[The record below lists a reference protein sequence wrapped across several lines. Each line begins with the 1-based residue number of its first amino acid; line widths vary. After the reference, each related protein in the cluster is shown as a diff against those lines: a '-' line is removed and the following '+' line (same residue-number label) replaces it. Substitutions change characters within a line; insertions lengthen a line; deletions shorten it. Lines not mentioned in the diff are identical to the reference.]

1 MTGQKFPN
9 MNEFSP
15 GTIGDLEPVLAIA
28 ARFPGDR
35 TAQIRAIAADIP
47 KITATTDDR
56 QRNVRA
62 GNVLIGMSQC
72 GLYDLE
78 SHVLTSVGLALAQ
91 SVSDDE
97 RYELL
102 AKHILQHCHGDT
114 LVDVV
119 GTIRGR
125 AESVTLDGIRDEL
138 RSRGFIVTEN
148 ETNSSKLRQW
158 LEKGGVFSPNWTV
171 NEGRLAALVGGT
183 SGTFAKWRSL
193 PRHQRIFA
201 EQVKRLDGGAEG
213 WVSVR
218 QVKTLCET
226 QHGRRC
232 FPEGRLRDAVVAP
245 LELEGWIKS
254 RGRGSGRG
262 GDSGDVRALPQLKDL
277 VAVSIGEEL
286 SVVPAELRR
295 LLSTPLAEIFDHLD
309 SDDTHAK
316 GIALELLALRIIRDV
331 GLYPAAF
338 RLRGTATQGA
348 EVDVIANGVHLH
360 YSRWLFQCKNT
371 SQVRVNDIAKEVGMA
386 VVMRAH
392 VICMVTTGRFTSS
405 VEEFAK
411 GVAETSALQVVL
423 IDRDLLE
430 EYRRVGPSAVIDHLR
445 SNAASVLRIKASQ
458 VDAAG
463 DASAV

>member
-1 MTGQKFPN
+1 
-9 MNEFSP
+9 
-15 GTIGDLEPVLAIA
+15 
-28 ARFPGDR
+28 
-35 TAQIRAIAADIP
+35 
-47 KITATTDDR
+47 
-56 QRNVRA
+56 
-62 GNVLIGMSQC
+62 
-72 GLYDLE
+72 
-78 SHVLTSVGLALAQ
+78 
-91 SVSDDE
+91 
-97 RYELL
+97 
-102 AKHILQHCHGDT
+102 
-114 LVDVV
+114 
-119 GTIRGR
+119 
-125 AESVTLDGIRDEL
+125 
-138 RSRGFIVTEN
+138 
-148 ETNSSKLRQW
+148 
-158 LEKGGVFSPNWTV
+158 
-171 NEGRLAALVGGT
+171 
-183 SGTFAKWRSL
+183 
-193 PRHQRIFA
+193 
-201 EQVKRLDGGAEG
+201 
-213 WVSVR
+213 
-218 QVKTLCET
+218 
-226 QHGRRC
+226 
-232 FPEGRLRDAVVAP
+232 
-245 LELEGWIKS
+245 
-254 RGRGSGRG
+254 
-262 GDSGDVRALPQLKDL
+262 LKDL